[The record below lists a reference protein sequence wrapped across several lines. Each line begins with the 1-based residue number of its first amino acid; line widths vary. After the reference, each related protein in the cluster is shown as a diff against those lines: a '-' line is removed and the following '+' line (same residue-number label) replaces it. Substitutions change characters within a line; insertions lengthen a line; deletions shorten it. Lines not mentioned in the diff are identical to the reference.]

1 MNRKKG
7 VFVLTL
13 ALCCLCLSSCIK
25 EEPEIKDVR
34 YSAEAEWGVPLA
46 QVFLSAERVIDNFDE
61 EGLISTGED
70 GLISI
75 IYSDTLAPVNAND
88 FMVLPDQ
95 SFEAAIALGDA
106 EFAQL
111 NASGS
116 LSISETRTY
125 EYPTPEGDRLDSVRF
140 DSGVFNLRVE
150 SGLNVEVSGTLSVL
164 DGVTQEALYIY
175 EFQDA
180 QPPVLI
186 NESSSLENVLLTFG
200 NNGSGENVLIAQYDL
215 ELVYNGDGGNAH
227 VEIDFE
233 MSDLK
238 VRSVGGYIAPRTI
251 DLDDEGLFISMF
263 DDLRG
268 AQIRV
273 EDPRINFFFDNGFGL
288 GARLEI
294 ENITGVNAGGESL
307 NVPGSDIT
315 ELPVIQAAASPGKSV
330 ITELRINNDLM
341 TPSVTDFLAFYPNYV
356 TGQFALNINPE
367 NDASSFLSRDA
378 QLRLSY
384 EAEIPVYGSISDFN
398 ISDTAAIN
406 LDDVLDGV
414 DDVEEIAEV
423 EVRIIVDNGLPIVA
437 GLQMV
442 FTDSLY
448 QPVDSLFEDFTDVFE
463 SAPLELTVPDHHPN
477 YGRAIGSTRTVL
489 KIPVARHRVEALED
503 VTHIVFR
510 VVGHT
515 SSNGAHPIRL
525 FAENSFNVRVAARV
539 KLDINE

>member
-1 MNRKKG
+1 MRG
-7 VFVLTL
+7 YLVLI
-13 ALCCLCLSSCIK
+13 AIASCLCFSSCIR
-25 EEPEIKDVR
+25 EEPEIKDINL
-34 YSAEAEWGVPLA
+34 SSEPEWGVPLA

-61 EGLISTGED
+61 DGLVSAGED

-75 IYSDTLAPVNAND
+75 IYSDTLDPVDAND
-88 FMVLPDQ
+88 FLVLPDQ
-95 SFEAAIALGDA
+95 NFEAEIALSDA

-116 LSISETRTY
+116 LSISEMRTF

-140 DSGVFNLRVE
+140 ESGVFSLRVE
-150 SGLNVEVSGTLSVL
+150 SALNVGVSGTLSVL
-164 DGVTQEALYIY
+164 DGITQEVLYIY

-186 NESSSLENVLLTFG
+186 NENSSLENVLLTFG
-200 NNGSGENVLIAQYDL
+200 NDGNGENVLVAQYDL
-215 ELVYNGDGGNAH
+215 ELIYSGDGGNAD

-238 VRSVGGYIAPRTI
+238 VRSVGGYIVPRTI

-288 GARLEI
+288 GTRLEI

-307 NVPGSDIT
+307 NVPGTDIT
-315 ELPVIQAAASPGKSV
+315 ELPVIQAAASPGESV

-367 NDASSFLSRDA
+367 DDASSFLSRDA

-414 DDVEEIAEV
+414 DDVEEITEV

-448 QPVDSLFEDFTDVFE
+448 QPVDSLFEDVTNVFE
-463 SAPLELTVPDHHPN
+463 SAPLELTVPENHPD

-489 KIPVARHRVEALED
+489 KIPVERDRVEALED

-525 FAENSFNVRVAARV
+525 FVEDSFNVRVAARV